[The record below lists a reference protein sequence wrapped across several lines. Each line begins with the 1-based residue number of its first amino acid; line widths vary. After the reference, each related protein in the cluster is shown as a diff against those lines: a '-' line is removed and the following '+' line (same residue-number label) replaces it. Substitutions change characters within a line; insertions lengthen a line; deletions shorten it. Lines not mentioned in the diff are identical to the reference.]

1 MLMYLFIGVIVI
13 LFELIRCKDF
23 FDDPLFKKY
32 EKMFSK
38 YGKLGQFIIKAS
50 YVLWAI
56 ELALLWPVSIIA
68 SIIGFILSNTGFRN
82 QQRATE
88 IQQNLENAGN
98 NIINNLDI
106 LMTEIKR

>member
-13 LFELIRCKDF
+13 LFELSNHKDF

-38 YGKLGQFIIKAS
+38 YGKLGRFIVKAS
-50 YVLWAI
+50 YALWAI
-56 ELALLWPVSIIA
+56 ELVLLWPVLIIA
-68 SIIGFILSNTGFRN
+68 SITGFILSNTGFRN
-82 QQRATE
+82 QQKVTE